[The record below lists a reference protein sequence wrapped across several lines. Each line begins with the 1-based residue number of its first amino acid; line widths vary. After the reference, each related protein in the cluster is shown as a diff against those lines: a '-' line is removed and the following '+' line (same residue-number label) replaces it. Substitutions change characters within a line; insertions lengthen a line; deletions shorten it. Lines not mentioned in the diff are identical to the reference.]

1 MLHLVAP
8 VAGANCADGGVPAFA
23 AGVAGAAAAAG
34 AAAFAAG
41 AAPAAGAAAGGAA
54 SGAADSFALASI
66 RAFLVLAR
74 VISSSVSSGV
84 PPATRGFIF
93 LYWLSSSIAVSAAC
107 PGLTPGKLSVNK

>member
-8 VAGANCADGGVPAFA
+8 VAGANCADGGVPALA
-23 AGVAGAAAAAG
+23 AGGAGAAAAAG
-34 AAAFAAG
+34 AAAFAG

-93 LYWLSSSIAVSAAC
+93 LYWFSSSIAVSAA
-107 PGLTPGKLSVNK
+107 